1 MKLQKMD
8 YLSFQKVYFYS
19 LDYSKEFKNTAE
31 NFHPPVEVFINLYF
45 FNNKYLNLI
54 LKYILR
60 TIVS

>member
-54 LKYILR
+54 
-60 TIVS
+60 